1 MEHMNESRLAL
12 VVGLA
17 LVIAWLVVRS
27 SRSRWVHSDVTGRSY
42 RVLDLPDAQE
52 AADALASL
60 ELAAEQF
67 LTDAE
72 SVAPGDPR
80 LANVRE
86 RWSRRLREIDGSDN
100 IAYTV
105 TKRDVSL
112 CVRRPGGGAVYDDPR
127 SGMFVLLHE
136 LAHVANDG
144 WGARPDVLGRLPVG
158 PRTRGPHR
166 GVRVPEFR
174 VHPENVLREG
184 PDQQSTHVREK
195 RELQAET
202 QGLRVARTTSGR
214 PLDDVV
220 RTTSGGM

>member
-144 WGARPDVLGRLPVG
+144 WGHGRTFWDDFQWVLELAD
-158 PRTRGPHR
+158 RTKAYAYQNFESTPKTYCGKDLTSSPLTCVKN
-166 GVRVPEFR
+166 GSCKPKL
-174 VHPENVLREG
+174 NV
-184 PDQQSTHVREK
+184 
-195 RELQAET
+195 
-202 QGLRVARTTSGR
+202 
-214 PLDDVV
+214 
-220 RTTSGGM
+220 